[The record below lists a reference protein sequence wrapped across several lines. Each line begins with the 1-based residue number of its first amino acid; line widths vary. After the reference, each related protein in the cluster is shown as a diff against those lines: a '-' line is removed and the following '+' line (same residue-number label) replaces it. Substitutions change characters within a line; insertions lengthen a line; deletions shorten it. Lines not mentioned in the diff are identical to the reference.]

1 MLITENN
8 KFWSDANKL
17 LHSGYYSR
25 SKKIRESDKIARYI
39 ADKAKSM
46 GIKAEYDMEYGNTPM
61 NLIYTECFG
70 ATGSIIIHPGSFDL
84 WTRMSERLIDTPV
97 NDKRVERFI
106 NAGDKYASVNQHQFE
121 DGTFDKVVILPGSNL
136 LPFIDL
142 PKVKKIVESGAMV
155 KPHPITQRADMYN
168 MKTFFGVDNVIPK
181 LESGWSVIKAANEI
195 HCTLST
201 ELGLYAAL
209 RGKKIKLIRYSDSM
223 RVGTYYVLYKYLPN
237 LKNLLST
244 HLSGVI
250 TLDDDYEK
258 QVDEYFDYYLR
269 CYSEYS
275 SGNNKKNVD
284 VPSFD

>member
-8 KFWSDANKL
+8 KFWSDSNKL

-39 ADKAKSM
+39 ADKAKAL

-70 ATGSIIIHPGSFDL
+70 ATGSVLIHPGSFDL
-84 WTRMSERLIDTPV
+84 WTRMSEPLTHHPINEDRL
-97 NDKRVERFI
+97 KRFVE
-106 NAGDKYASVNQHQFE
+106 AGDKYSSVNRHDFPE
-121 DGTFDKVVILPGSNL
+121 GTFEKVVILPGSNL
-136 LPFIDL
+136 LPFINL
-142 PKVKKIVESGAMV
+142 HKIKEIVDSGAFV
-155 KPHPITQRADMYN
+155 KPHPITQRVDMHN
-168 MKTFFGVDNVIPK
+168 MKSFFGDENVIPK
-181 LESGWSVIKAANEI
+181 LESGWSVIKAAKEI

-209 RGKKIKLIRYSDSM
+209 QGKRIKLIRYSDSM

-275 SGNNKKNVD
+275 TGNNKKNVD
-284 VPSFD
+284 VPSFG